1 MDAVR
6 PDAQELSAA
15 SRWSGHASPHEL
27 AEALSLILPL
37 LPLDARARAA
47 CVCRAWRTATSN
59 PLLWEE
65 LRFAHCAAHVR
76 DATLARLC
84 ARAGTALRTLDLDAD
99 ACTHITAAGV
109 LAALRGGGCTGV
121 RHLNMPPKPRASK
134 AAQQRKLL
142 TVEMVQQ
149 LVVACPTL
157 QRAACAACCGLAEM
171 VTVLTALPGLLRL
184 ELEHEE
190 LNIWE
195 CDQATRLGRL

>member
-6 PDAQELSAA
+6 PGAQELSAA
-15 SRWSGHASPHEL
+15 SRWSGHTSPHEL

-121 RHLNMPPKPRASK
+121 RHLNMPERPRRLNSESCSPLK
-134 AAQQRKLL
+134 WSSSW
-142 TVEMVQQ
+142 
-149 LVVACPTL
+149 
-157 QRAACAACCGLAEM
+157 
-171 VTVLTALPGLLRL
+171 LLRVRRCSVRRVRRVAGSQR
-184 ELEHEE
+184 
-190 LNIWE
+190 W
-195 CDQATRLGRL
+195 